1 MKKNNNLF
9 KDIFQMAAVS
19 LMMVAM
25 FYAFVGLIIL
35 VD

>member
-1 MKKNNNLF
+1 MKKNNILF
-9 KDIFQMAAVS
+9 KDIFQMAAVA

-25 FYAFVGLIIL
+25 FYVFVGIIIL